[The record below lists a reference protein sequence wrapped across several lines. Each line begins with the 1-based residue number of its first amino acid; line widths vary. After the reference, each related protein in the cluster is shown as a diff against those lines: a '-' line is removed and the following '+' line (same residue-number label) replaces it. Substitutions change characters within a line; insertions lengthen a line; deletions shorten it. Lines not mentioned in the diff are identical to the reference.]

1 MIANKAT
8 AKLQVKYN
16 IWENTQED
24 VDINENFNIIFPCIL
39 EKIMLIKLEIV
50 DDVGELLRDET
61 LNKLEQHI

>member
-16 IWENTQED
+16 IWENTQKD
-24 VDINENFNIIFPCIL
+24 VDINENFNLIFPCIL

>member
-16 IWENTQED
+16 IWENTQKD
-24 VDINENFNIIFPCIL
+24 VDINENFNLIFPCIL
-39 EKIMLIKLEIV
+39 EKITLIKLEIV
-50 DDVGELLRDET
+50 DDVGQLLRDET

>member
-16 IWENTQED
+16 IWENTQKD